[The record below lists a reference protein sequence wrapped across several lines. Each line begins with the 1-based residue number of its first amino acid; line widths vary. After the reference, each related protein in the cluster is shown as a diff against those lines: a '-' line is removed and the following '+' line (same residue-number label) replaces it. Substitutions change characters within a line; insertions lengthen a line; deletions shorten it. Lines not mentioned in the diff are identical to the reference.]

1 MEVNYKDFMQD
12 DDRHATP
19 EKGLWGD
26 PSPVRAAY
34 METSP
39 RAPPSGGDPFLEP
52 LHGWGTGRASHS
64 PAVMA
69 SPTAVSM
76 ELTGGSQDGPYGR
89 AEDMTGLSILSG
101 EMPAGSTGVQL
112 PGKPAYGQPHC
123 SAQSYFL

>member
-1 MEVNYKDFMQD
+1 MQD

-26 PSPVRAAY
+26 PSPKRTVF
-34 METSP
+34 MDSSP
-39 RAPPSGGDPFLEP
+39 GAPPSGGDPFLEP

-89 AEDMTGLSILSG
+89 ADDMTGLSVLSG
-101 EMPAGSTGVQL
+101 EMPAGSTGAQL
-112 PGKPAYGQPHC
+112 PGNPPAYGQPHC
-123 SAQSYFL
+123 SVREIVRKQAGRA